1 MEIEI
6 NYTFS
11 VTEANTILAGLA
23 KLPFENV
30 ADLITR
36 IRDEGKKQFDAAQAE
51 VAKTLPLA
59 AELQVN
65 NGNHISMDD

>member
-36 IRDEGKKQFDAAQAE
+36 IRDEGKRQFDAAQAE
-51 VAKTLPLA
+51 AVETSSVA
-59 AELQVN
+59 AE
-65 NGNHISMDD
+65 